1 MLRVE
6 VVMTKWIALAVA
18 VGLGASLPHASLAQR
33 VTKLPD
39 ASAGRAVFDGRRH
52 VRYDDSV
59 RYVPRPDPHYYARP
73 IYYRPYPYGAPA
85 PFVVGFGPFW

>member
-1 MLRVE
+1 MLRAE

-18 VGLGASLPHASLAQR
+18 VGLVACAASASAAQR

-52 VRYDDSV
+52 ARYDVVRYAL
-59 RYVPRPDPHYYARP
+59 RPDPHYYARP
-73 IYYRPYPYGAPA
+73 VYYRPYPYGVPA
-85 PFVVGFGPFW
+85 PFVIGYGPFW